1 VSAEA
6 FGTFNKKEEF
16 KARVV
21 PKDEKVRAAIMDKI
35 EKSFMFSGLD
45 DAEKQVVVDAMED
58 KKVFKNEVV
67 IKEGDIGDCLYV
79 VASGSL

>member
-6 FGTFNKKEEF
+6 FGSYNKKEEF

-21 PKDEKVRAAIMDKI
+21 PKDEKVKAAIMDKI

-45 DAEKQVVVDAMED
+45 DAEK
-58 KKVFKNEVV
+58 
-67 IKEGDIGDCLYV
+67 
-79 VASGSL
+79 